1 LPGPVAPRN
10 FVLFARPAHAGS
22 GPFGEVVS
30 PEHAASCWSA
40 Q

>member
-1 LPGPVAPRN
+1 MS
-10 FVLFARPAHAGS
+10 FTRPALAGQ
-22 GPFGEVVS
+22 GLFGEVVS